1 MAIPAPLQNRLSL
14 PIIASPMFIV
24 STPELVIAECK
35 AGIVGSFPALNA
47 RPIEMLDVWL
57 TRIETELAAYQAANP
72 TAKVAPFAVNQICHK
87 TNDRLHHDADICT
100 EHKVPIIITS
110 LQADPYVVERAH
122 SYGGIVLHDATNI
135 RHAEKALEHGV
146 DGLILVCAGAGG
158 HAGTLSPLA
167 LVSEVRSFYDGPI
180 LLSGAIA
187 NGASILAAQAMGAD
201 MAYMGTRFIATQEAN
216 AEPAYKQMLVDSV
229 AEDIVYSSLFSGVPA
244 NYLKA
249 SIARSGLNP
258 DALAAADKST
268 MNFGSGG
275 NTDAKVWRDIWGAG
289 HGTGSIKD
297 IPSMADCIAQ
307 LKREYDAA
315 LAKLNHTRF

>member
-1 MAIPAPLQNRLSL
+1 MAIPAFLQSRLSL
-14 PIIASPMFIV
+14 PVIASPLFIV
-24 STPELVIAECK
+24 STPELVIAQCK

-47 RPIEMLDVWL
+47 RPADQLDVWL
-57 TRIETELAAYQAANP
+57 TRIRTELAEYQFENP
-72 TAKVAPFAVNQICHK
+72 KAIVAPFAVNQICHK
-87 TNDRLHHDADICT
+87 TNDRLRHDADVCT
-100 EHKVPIIITS
+100 KHEVPIIITS
-110 LQADPYVVERAH
+110 LQADPYVIEQAH

-158 HAGTLSPLA
+158 HAGTLNPLA

-216 AEPAYKQMLVDSV
+216 AEPEYKQMLVDSA
-229 AEDIVYSSLFSGVPA
+229 AEDVVYSSLFSGVPA
-244 NYLKA
+244 NYLKG
-249 SIARSGLNP
+249 SVSRSGLDPENLP
-258 DALAAADKST
+258 GADKSS

-289 HGTGSIKD
+289 HGTGSIKS
-297 IPSMADCIAQ
+297 IPTVAECVAQ
-307 LKREYDAA
+307 LKREYDDAYRA
-315 LAKLNHTRF
+315 LSRDHF